1 MEIVNL
7 LYISFQVKV
16 RTLESGRVMKAAT
29 EKVVFLKELAD
40 YLQPK
45 DTLERKW
52 VIKSVHVHND
62 LKITL
67 WWPYVQYTCSI

>member
-1 MEIVNL
+1 MEDYFTMEIVNL

-45 DTLERKW
+45 DTLERK
-52 VIKSVHVHND
+52 
-62 LKITL
+62 
-67 WWPYVQYTCSI
+67 